1 MLMNAI
7 VPASR
12 MAPLESLTG
21 GERVSDS
28 ALSLRFRFA
37 STAELRRLELEVEVE
52 ATRTTLACD
61 GCAFI
66 GVRLPLRSDAGLA
79 FAPSSRRSRGN
90 TGATG
95 RGRGS
100 AMEKRATVWLPTEST
115 TSWRPRVVTRRS
127 RARVRSSDSENALRR
142 LLIADD
148 IL

>member
-1 MLMNAI
+1 MLMNAII

-37 STAELRRLELEVEVE
+37 STAELSRFELEVE

-61 GCAFI
+61 GCSFI

-90 TGATG
+90 TGAAG
-95 RGRGS
+95 RGRVS
-100 AMEKRATVWLPTEST
+100 AIEKRATVWLPTEST